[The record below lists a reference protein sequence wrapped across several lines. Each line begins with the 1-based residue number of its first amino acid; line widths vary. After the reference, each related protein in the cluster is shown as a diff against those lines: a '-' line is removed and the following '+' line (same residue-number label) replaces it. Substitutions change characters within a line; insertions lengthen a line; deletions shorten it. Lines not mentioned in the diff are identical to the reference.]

1 MQPRSGP
8 GVALDGNAGT
18 NRTTKGSDSNLSQ
31 PEEKMTTRI
40 TRVEDEKKNRMV
52 LKLEGT
58 LTAAD
63 AKLLEEICSDVT
75 EELGY
80 GITIDLAGV
89 DFVGRSGAE
98 ILSRLKKTPDL
109 TFEGM
114 HLFVEQIMES
124 IDGMMGNGKEG
135 DRE

>member
-1 MQPRSGP
+1 MK
-8 GVALDGNAGT
+8 T
-18 NRTTKGSDSNLSQ
+18 
-31 PEEKMTTRI
+31 MTTRI
-40 TRVEDEKKNRMV
+40 TRVEDEQKNRMV

-63 AKLLEEICSDVT
+63 AKLLAEICDDVQ

-80 GITIDLAGV
+80 SITIDFAGV
-89 DFVGRSGAE
+89 NFVGRRGAE
-98 ILSRLKKTPDL
+98 ILARLKGTPDL

-114 HLFVEQIMES
+114 HLFVEQIMAS
-124 IDGMMGNGKEG
+124 LDANNGNGQEG